1 MVIRNKIKQI
11 QNRFEFLWGEHLS
24 ESEEKIDFY
33 NPYKADY
40 NRYRKTNSLKKML
53 LPRFFFS
60 ERILAR
66 NNCYFSKSNAEY
78 FERFNFPWK
87 PRHTFTELY

>member
-53 LPRFFFS
+53 LPRFFF
-60 ERILAR
+60 
-66 NNCYFSKSNAEY
+66 
-78 FERFNFPWK
+78 
-87 PRHTFTELY
+87 